1 MKQVEYLSHTADI
14 RVLLKANNRVEL
26 FEGALEGM
34 NNILKPGICNESEKL
49 IHKNTVRVISN
60 DITSLLIDFLN
71 DVLTLT
77 HTQKIIFCA
86 LDVHYL
92 DENEIDATV
101 TGVGVASFD
110 EDIKAVTYHEADVQL
125 NNNGQ
130 LETVIVFDI

>member
-1 MKQVEYLSHTADI
+1 MKHVEYLSHMADI
-14 RVLLKANNRVEL
+14 RVLLKANTRVEL

-34 NNILKPGICNESEKL
+34 NNILKPGVCNESEKL
-49 IHKNTVRVISN
+49 IHETSVRVISN

-77 HTQKIIFCA
+77 HTLKIIFCG
-86 LDVHYL
+86 LEVHYL
-92 DENEIDATV
+92 DDNEIDATV
-101 TGVGVASFD
+101 TGVSVASFD

>member
-34 NNILKPGICNESEKL
+34 NNILKPGVCNESEKI
-49 IHKNTVRVISN
+49 IHKSNVRVMSN

-77 HTQKIIFCA
+77 HTLKIIFCA
-86 LDVHYL
+86 LEVHHL
-92 DENEIDATV
+92 DDNEIDATV
-101 TGVGVASFD
+101 TGVSVASFD